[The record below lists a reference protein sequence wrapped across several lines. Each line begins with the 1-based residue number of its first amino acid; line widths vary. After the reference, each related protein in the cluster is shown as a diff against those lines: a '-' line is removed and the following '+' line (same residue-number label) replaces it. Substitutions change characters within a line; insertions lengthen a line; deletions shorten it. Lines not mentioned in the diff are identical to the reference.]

1 MTEQEYYYFD
11 QIGESDLVKHQ
22 KSSSRLI
29 DHMEMQ
35 EANLRK
41 FNISGLFDSRHL
53 PSAKRISSRQ
63 TLHNVQYS
71 ADSTDAKNLIQVAE
85 RRLNSMERRRRQ
97 KNETANL
104 QSIIYKSG
112 KDPDGTGKS
121 SVKSHLSR

>member
-53 PSAKRISSRQ
+53 PELLVKKTG
-63 TLHNVQYS
+63 TLTCPEYS
-71 ADSTDAKNLIQVAE
+71 YNF
-85 RRLNSMERRRRQ
+85 
-97 KNETANL
+97 
-104 QSIIYKSG
+104 
-112 KDPDGTGKS
+112 
-121 SVKSHLSR
+121 